1 VIARGTRALTGP
13 AGISLRAAAGELEQ
27 VYGTPI
33 AYQPVSPDDA
43 YRSMLDAGL
52 HRRLA
57 AVNKEYL
64 TAYSAGWGDFTTPD
78 FTDVVGHPGRSFGE
92 FARDHAARSRAA

>member
-1 VIARGTRALTGP
+1 M
-13 AGISLRAAAGELEQ
+13 
-27 VYGTPI
+27 YGTPI

-78 FTDVVGHPGRSFGE
+78 FTTPDFTDVVGHPGRSFGE
-92 FARDHAARSRAA
+92 FARDHAARLRAA